1 LIIRPFVNFAVG
13 LFIFLSGYLTKLDCI
28 DSKIIWKRISRV
40 LFPYVIWTLV
50 FSVLHRDRNVGYNL
64 LTANQP
70 SIFYFMIVYMEL
82 VVLTPLILRL
92 AKSRFWMVGF
102 AFTPI
107 MIMLTRYLPYLGVI
121 NISDILVRLNCFEWF
136 LYYYLGILIGNGIIH
151 IRDGQ
156 RWTILWI
163 LSVALSMIEGLAW
176 QSFFGN
182 ADMATSQIRF
192 SSMLNTSVVCMMA
205 SIFASRNDSGLNQ
218 RLEKALIQLG
228 NYSFGIYLV
237 HFVVI
242 GLFSHFHFKIW
253 QFPLSAIITLA
264 SSVMIIY
271 VGRKVV
277 NRKICRLIGF

>member
-1 LIIRPFVNFAVG
+1 MVG
-13 LFIFLSGYLTKLDCI
+13 L
-28 DSKIIWKRISRV
+28 
-40 LFPYVIWTLV
+40 
-50 FSVLHRDRNVGYNL
+50 
-64 LTANQP
+64 
-70 SIFYFMIVYMEL
+70 
-82 VVLTPLILRL
+82 
-92 AKSRFWMVGF
+92 

-176 QSFFGN
+176 QRFFGN

-218 RLEKALIQLG
+218 RLERALIQLG

-237 HFVVI
+237 HLVVI

-271 VGRKVV
+271 VGREVV
-277 NRKICRLIGF
+277 DRKICRLIGF